1 MKFIEFND
9 ADGSHVLLNPKHI
22 VAVLPYYYTRNDEAF
37 EGTKIYCTDGDTLP
51 FRFPADYDTVKKLLE
66 GAEE

>member
-1 MKFIEFND
+1 MKFIEFDD
-9 ADGSHVLLNPKHI
+9 AEGKHVLLNPKQI
-22 VAVLPYYYTRNDEAF
+22 VAVLPYEYTRNLKTF

-51 FRFPADYDTVKKLLE
+51 FCIPTDYDTVKKLLE